1 MKVEPTEKSRTRDGL
16 RAVVLAAALGLAL
29 AAYGCGSS
37 GSSQSSSTAASS
49 PSTTEAT
56 TSSSAST
63 GQSKT
68 AGTTAPGATL
78 ALGAAALVDYQPGG
92 LPNSPTFHLKVSVL
106 GLKKGSQA
114 DMNGVDLEKAQQGDT
129 PYYVT
134 LRVENVGSGDAA
146 AEQNDP
152 IVGFQATDDR
162 GQEGQELTVLGT
174 FRPCESTT
182 EPKHLTHGVSYQS
195 CAIYMVGGGGSI
207 VQEEWTGSGGDAYSE
222 KPIVWKAG

>member
-1 MKVEPTEKSRTRDGL
+1 MEVAPTEKSRTRDRLG
-16 RAVVLAAALGLAL
+16 AIVLAATVGLLLTAC
-29 AAYGCGSS
+29 GCGSS
-37 GSSQSSSTAASS
+37 GASSSTAASS

-92 LPNSPTFHLKVSVL
+92 EPNSPTYHLKVSVL

-114 DMNGVDLEKAQQGDT
+114 DMNGVELEKAQQGDT

-174 FRPCESTT
+174 FRRCESTS

-195 CAIYMVGGGGSI
+195 CNIYMVGGGGSI